1 VPGAKYHTTLG
12 VAYLLPPA
20 CGNGAIALGL
30 VRHDN
35 PMKGAELFEMI
46 PRDGSAHDGIGL
58 QPPRHFPH
66 RGSANELPVRLPRG
80 RRPRLDLD
88 VEEFKVRTQRL
99 CSGKG
104 RCEYGFVSV
113 PATGQHEYVFHC
125 VLPLENRRQRRCA
138 AKTVF
143 LRCAYFSLILYDLYI
158 ANNLYQRGS
167 EKPEI
172 AVSWIPDSEY
182 KLIWASTCRKSSTAG
197 AALGFRWIISPRVG
211 ITRLYRSGPLATL
224 RIRYP

>member
-1 VPGAKYHTTLG
+1 MTESVCSRCVISRIAAPLTNSPCGSHAAAAPGSTETWKNSRCA
-12 VAYLLPPA
+12 P
-20 CGNGAIALGL
+20 
-30 VRHDN
+30 
-35 PMKGAELFEMI
+35 KGCAA
-46 PRDGSAHDGIGL
+46 S
-58 QPPRHFPH
+58 
-66 RGSANELPVRLPRG
+66 
-80 RRPRLDLD
+80 
-88 VEEFKVRTQRL
+88 
-99 CSGKG
+99 KG

-197 AALGFRWIISPRVG
+197 AALGFRWNISP
-211 ITRLYRSGPLATL
+211 
-224 RIRYP
+224 